1 MANSV
6 LCPLLVKSGTRAGL
20 SLVILVWKALTV
32 RQRPSR
38 SPLWL
43 QQPGSSLQVCCLQGL
58 FRIVAV
64 LSAASPQHK
73 LMTGWDSMGCCASGP

>member
-1 MANSV
+1 MANSI
-6 LCPLLVKSGTRAGL
+6 LCPLLVKPGTRAGL

-43 QQPGSSLQVCCLQGL
+43 QQPDFSLQVCCLQGL
-58 FRIVAV
+58 FQMVAV
-64 LSAASPQHK
+64 LSTVSPQ
-73 LMTGWDSMGCCASGP
+73 SA